1 MALQV
6 RVGIATGLVV
16 VGDLL
21 GEGAAQEHQ
30 AIGETPNLA
39 ARLQGLAEP
48 NAVVID
54 GNTRRLLGELFEYR
68 AFGSVPLKGFGSP
81 VPVWQVTGR
90 SGIDNRFEALRATR
104 TPLVGRD
111 EETDLLMRRWQQAK
125 GGEGCVVLIWA
136 SRASAN
142 HAWLR
147 RRWSG

>member
-1 MALQV
+1 AGGWGGMASPV
-6 RVGIATGLVV
+6 RVGSDSGRVV
-16 VGDLL
+16 VGGLV

-30 AIGETPNLA
+30 ATGESPNLA

-68 AFGSVPLKGFGSP
+68 AFGNVPLKGFGTP

-90 SGIDNRFEALRATR
+90 SGVDSRFEALRATR

-111 EETDLLMRRWQQAK
+111 EEIDLRM
-125 GGEGCVVLIWA
+125 
-136 SRASAN
+136 
-142 HAWLR
+142 
-147 RRWSG
+147 